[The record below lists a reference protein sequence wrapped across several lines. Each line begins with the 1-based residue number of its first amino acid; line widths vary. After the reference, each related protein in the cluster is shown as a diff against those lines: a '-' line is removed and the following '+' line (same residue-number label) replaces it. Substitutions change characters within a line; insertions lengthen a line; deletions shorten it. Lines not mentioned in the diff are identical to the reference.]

1 MAKQHL
7 LIVDSDPKSL
17 RVLEVSL
24 KKAGFSVTRASNGLD
39 AIEKIQISAPDMIIT
54 ETAMPEMNG
63 FELIQQLR
71 SSKEWKDIP
80 VMFLTAQKSIED
92 KIRGLEQGVEDYLTK
107 PIFIREILAR
117 VSLVMQRRQRERLET
132 RGSKTEF
139 AGNLSDMG
147 IIDLIQTIDISQKS
161 GVIHVDRK
169 GDSGDIFFRN
179 GKVIDASTSSR
190 SGEEAVYRMLV
201 WSEGHFHIEFKNV
214 KNTDVIS
221 LSTQGLLMEGMRR
234 LDEWGR
240 LQEQLPSL
248 NSIFDIDDQLLAER
262 LGEIPDEINTLLKHF
277 DGRRSLMEVVN
288 LCPLGD
294 LEALTVITKLF
305 FEGLIY
311 DMGTMQPED
320 LETAP
325 PVHPATLD
333 ATGAGASIPAPDAV
347 VGEVESAAD
356 AERVAT
362 RANSMETY
370 QPTVGPDETI
380 DAFEIPRKSNAVTSS
395 DESSARAESN
405 ERPITGK
412 YKLTSMS
419 DSEPDAEE
427 VTSGGQASKLS
438 LPAAQK
444 TMMMHVSRTPTDP
457 PPRVATRQDE
467 EAHTAARGKSD
478 AERRQLDDMDT
489 VSDGI
494 VPSDF
499 DELVHST
506 ADIETTAPHTLVDD
520 VDGVVPDRDSDVAV
534 STAEE
539 SDDTARDT
547 SPVLGR
553 DESPVTAE
561 QEDEEINDTVAAQ
574 SGQGRG
580 DAGLK
585 ADEADVYGETVD
597 DSTTRKETES
607 EGDSGTVEE
616 NDVEEDVDEEEGDEE
631 EDEWAE
637 LDSATSR
644 GYLKKVIIAVIAAAV
659 LGGAAVVI
667 FGTDLILKPSSSA
680 DGVPAAADAV
690 SPTDKAEGEAGKTAS
705 LAEKDQRQIAAN
717 ERKLD
722 TASESVASAVTAEGP
737 GEGTTVDTDP
747 AARALNSD
755 VSAKE
760 ASADSKILPSV
771 SPTPVPPP
779 DAEKMAEYKKLVKK
793 ASKQSREKQLSTLE
807 SAIAIHPNGV
817 EALTEYTLAAMEKRK
832 YHDKALEYAKRVLQ
846 IDPGNARAWLAI
858 GYIYQLQN
866 KSDESKEAYKK
877 CAECKEPAEFVRNCK
892 LLAR

>member
-1 MAKQHL
+1 VAKQHL

-325 PVHPATLD
+325 PTHPATSD
-333 ATGAGASIPAPDAV
+333 VATGAGASIPAPDAV
-347 VGEVESAAD
+347 VGEVESAAE

-362 RANSMETY
+362 RAHSMETY
-370 QPTVGPDETI
+370 QPSVGPDETI
-380 DAFEIPRKSNAVTSS
+380 DVIENPRKSEVVAGRG
-395 DESSARAESN
+395 ESSVQAESKD
-405 ERPITGK
+405 RPITGK
-412 YKLTSMS
+412 YNLASMA
-419 DSEPDAEE
+419 DAESDAE
-427 VTSGGQASKLS
+427 DGTSGGQASKLS

-444 TMMMHVSRTPTDP
+444 TMMMHVSKTPTDP
-457 PPRVATRQDE
+457 PPRVATRQDD
-467 EAHTAARGKSD
+467 EAHMAARGQSD
-478 AERRQLDDMDT
+478 AERHHLDDTDT
-489 VSDGI
+489 LSGGV

-506 ADIETTAPHTLVDD
+506 ADIETTAPHTVVDD
-520 VDGVVPDRDSDVAV
+520 ADGVVPDMDSDAAV
-534 STAEE
+534 LSEE
-539 SDDTARDT
+539 ENDDSPRDT
-547 SPVLGR
+547 SPVIGR
-553 DESPVTAE
+553 DESPVSTE
-561 QEDEEINDTVAAQ
+561 QEVVGTNDAAVAQ
-574 SGQGRG
+574 SEEGRG
-580 DAGLK
+580 DAGPK
-585 ADEADVYGETVD
+585 VDEADVDGETAD
-597 DSTTRKETES
+597 DSTSGKETM
-607 EGDSGTVEE
+607 SGEDDDGALVE
-616 NDVEEDVDEEEGDEE
+616 NDEEEDVEDEDGEEA
-631 EDEWAE
+631 DEWAE

-644 GYLKKVIIAVIAAAV
+644 GHLKKVIIAVIAIVV
-659 LGGAAVVI
+659 LGGAAAII
-667 FGTDLILKPSSSA
+667 FGTDLILKPSST
-680 DGVPAAADAV
+680 DDDVPAVV
-690 SPTDKAEGEAGKTAS
+690 SPTDKTEGGADKTAGV
-705 LAEKDQRQIAAN
+705 AEKNQTNVSVN
-717 ERKLD
+717 EQDGD
-722 TASESVASAVTAEGP
+722 TAAESVASAATAEAT

-747 AARALNSD
+747 GRTLDSD
-755 VSAKE
+755 VS
-760 ASADSKILPSV
+760 SATVSATSGKLPSV
-771 SPTPVPPP
+771 SPPLAPPP

-793 ASKQSREKQLSTLE
+793 ASKQSREKQLATLA
-807 SAIAIHPNGV
+807 SAIAIYPNGV
-817 EALTEYTLAAMEKRK
+817 DALTDYTLVAMEKRK
-832 YHDKALEYAKRVLQ
+832 YHDKALEYATRVIQ
-846 IDPGNARAWLAI
+846 IDPGNAKAWLAI

-866 KSDESKEAYKK
+866 KSDESKEAYRK
-877 CAECKEPAEFVRNCK
+877 CAECKGPAEFVRNCK